1 MLKYKKKKFSR
12 NEKKN
17 QEKNNKVEI
26 HNNSSFKH
34 NGSFMTF

>member
-1 MLKYKKKKFSR
+1 MKKKT
-12 NEKKN
+12 